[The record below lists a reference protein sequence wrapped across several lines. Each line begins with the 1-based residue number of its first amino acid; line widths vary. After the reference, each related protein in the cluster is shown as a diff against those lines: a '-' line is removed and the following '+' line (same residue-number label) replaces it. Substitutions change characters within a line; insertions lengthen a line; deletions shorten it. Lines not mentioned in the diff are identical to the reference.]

1 MADLRSICPEVRA
14 LTAHSV
20 TGNEGKLPGDI
31 KLFLLYIC
39 QLSEMLKVNTL
50 AEAVPQPGSYNPE
63 KYGTAYYFNESSSR
77 LSKVLQFSK
86 DDDQKKN
93 ADHDNQTEEFER
105 CNKFFSKEDTSA
117 SYTSTFFF

>member
-1 MADLRSICPEVRA
+1 MIPAKYTGKIRSLICNAELSFSQCNAAMADLRSICPEVRA

-31 KLFLLYIC
+31 NLFLLYIC

-63 KYGTAYYFNESSSR
+63 K
-77 LSKVLQFSK
+77 
-86 DDDQKKN
+86 
-93 ADHDNQTEEFER
+93 
-105 CNKFFSKEDTSA
+105 
-117 SYTSTFFF
+117 